1 MKVTKIISALG
12 TMKKIIY
19 FTILAFIV
27 SCSPSKKEL
36 YGITDSFVESLQT
49 TYDSY
54 GILGGREYIK
64 STSDG
69 LYQVMPVGR
78 LINVKILKAV
88 SNDAYK
94 ELEEDLEN
102 HYKNDKRV
110 NNVYIN
116 NAGTIMIDC
125 RN

>member
-1 MKVTKIISALG
+1 
-12 TMKKIIY
+12 MKKFIC
-19 FTILAFIV
+19 FLILAFVI

-36 YGITDSFVESLQT
+36 YSVTDSFVESLET
-49 TYDSY
+49 TYNSY
-54 GILGGREYIK
+54 GILGGKEHIK
-64 STSDG
+64 LTSDG

-78 LINVKILKAV
+78 LINVKILKV
-88 SNDAYK
+88 VGDDVYK
-94 ELEEDLEN
+94 ELEKDLEN

-110 NNVYIN
+110 NDVYIN

>member
-1 MKVTKIISALG
+1 
-12 TMKKIIY
+12 MKKIIY
-19 FTILAFIV
+19 IAIFTLLV

-36 YGITDSFVESLQT
+36 FELTDSFVESLQT

-54 GILGGREYIK
+54 GILDGTDHIK
-64 STSDG
+64 TTTDG
-69 LYQVMPVGR
+69 QYQVVPIGR

-88 SNDAYK
+88 NDDVYRD
-94 ELEEDLEN
+94 LEEDLES
-102 HYKNDKRV
+102 HYKNDRRV